1 MQKDR
6 QDNRTDSTNS
16 TAFGFRQVPV
26 GDKQGLVRGVF
37 DSVADNYDVMN
48 DVMSVGLHRLWKNR
62 MIDALHLPKQ
72 SNRACR
78 MVDIAGGT
86 GDIAFRACDRAARL
100 GLTLNVQVI
109 DANAEMLRVG
119 RDRARFKQAGQKLDF
134 IVGNAESLPLDD
146 ASVDFYTIAFG
157 IRNVTHRDRAL
168 AEARRVLRPGGRFVC
183 LEFSQ
188 LPSRP
193 LQRAYDA
200 YSFNIIPRLGGL
212 VANDADSYQ
221 YLVESIRTFPAAP
234 QFKAEL
240 QAAGLD
246 RCAYQHLTGGIA
258 ALHCGWRI

>member
-1 MQKDR
+1 M
-6 QDNRTDSTNS
+6 
-16 TAFGFRQVPV
+16 PV

-119 RDRARFKQAGQKLDF
+119 RDPRASNRPDKNLTLLSAMPKACRLMMPVSIFTQLLLVFAM
-134 IVGNAESLPLDD
+134 SP
-146 ASVDFYTIAFG
+146 IATA
-157 IRNVTHRDRAL
+157 RWLRRAPR
-168 AEARRVLRPGGRFVC
+168 AAPWRAVC
-183 LEFSQ
+183 L
-188 LPSRP
+188 P
-193 LQRAYDA
+193 
-200 YSFNIIPRLGGL
+200 
-212 VANDADSYQ
+212 
-221 YLVESIRTFPAAP
+221 
-234 QFKAEL
+234 
-240 QAAGLD
+240 
-246 RCAYQHLTGGIA
+246 
-258 ALHCGWRI
+258 